1 MKANDK
7 ETDFRVL
14 KAGTCPSLSGKSKL
28 KYEFGCDHDNRLHL
42 HIASNTG
49 TGYFSRDWVPLDQ
62 IALVLKKNGSNPITC
77 HTLGPIFHGR
87 SVNTPG
93 FLLAAL
99 KGEGLVQNMAD
110 KARCYEALDPS
121 GLITELQ
128 GLIGAPAGG
137 AKKAPLKVAKGSAKG
152 RAPKA

>member
-1 MKANDK
+1 MKSNDK

-28 KYEFGCDHDNRLHL
+28 KYEFGCDHENRVHL

-49 TGYFSRDWVPLDQ
+49 AGYFSRDWVPLDQ

-77 HTLGPIFHGR
+77 HTLRPIFQGR

-99 KGEGLVQNMAD
+99 KAERLVQTMAD
-110 KARCYEALDPS
+110 QARCYEALDPS
-121 GLITELQ
+121 GLIAELQ
-128 GLIGAPAGG
+128 ALIGAPGAG
-137 AKKAPLKVAKGSAKG
+137 AKKSAPGKPKG